1 MIIKSG
7 IAVSPGIAIGPAIL
21 FGIRS
26 FRIPQRF
33 VPVDAV
39 DGEVSRLRQAIQT
52 VARSIEQNQ
61 ESASRQLGSEYA
73 AIFGAHLM
81 MVQDPKLF
89 GEIEALIRSKCF
101 SPEFACSRV
110 FRNYA
115 RSLQNVGNAY
125 MAERAADVLD
135 LEKRVI
141 NALLG
146 EDRRDLSHLSH
157 PAVILAHNLTPS
169 ETASLDRKNVLGFA
183 TEGGGRTSHTAILAG
198 ALELPAVVGVGSFLS
213 DVSLDDI
220 VIIDGNHG
228 KVVIAPD
235 EPTLAAYRS
244 TLSQQQSELDRL
256 ASLKTVAAETLDG
269 VRIQVMG
276 NIEFP
281 QEVQHCMDRGADG
294 IGLYRTEFLYIGAD
308 HSPSEE
314 EQYDSYKAVVGA
326 CEDRPVVIRTLD
338 LGADKIPS
346 ADSIFHTAA
355 ENPALGLRSIRL
367 SLRYLTLFKTQLR
380 AILRAAKFGAVRIM
394 FPLITSLLELRQ
406 AKLILRDVMDDLAD
420 EGVEFSRDVQVG
432 MMVEVPAA
440 ALQARSFA
448 REVDFFS
455 IGTNDLIQYSL
466 AVDRSDPN
474 VAALYSA
481 ADPAILTLIKMTAD
495 AAKEQQIPVTIC
507 GQMSSDLRFIPLLI
521 GLGVRTLSVTPF
533 AIAEVRDLIR
543 HLTLTQAEEIAEH
556 ALTLDLARDVDN
568 YLRGELLRIYPE
580 KQ

>member
-39 DGEVSRLRQAIQT
+39 DGEVARLQQAIK
-52 VARSIEQNQ
+52 VVSKSIEQNQ
-61 ESASRQLGSEYA
+61 EAASRTLGAEYA

-81 MVQDPKLF
+81 MVQDPKLA
-89 GEIEALIRSKCF
+89 GEIETLIRTKCF

-115 RSLQNVGNAY
+115 RSLQNLGNAY

-135 LEKRVI
+135 LEKRVL

-146 EDRRDLSHLSH
+146 EERRDLSNLSY

-213 DVSLDDI
+213 DVSAGDI

-235 EPTLAAYRS
+235 EVTLAGYRT
-244 TLSQQQSELDRL
+244 TLSQQQSEHDRL
-256 ASLKTVAAETLDG
+256 ASLNTVAAETLDG

-281 QEVQHCMDRGADG
+281 QEVQHCVDRGADG

-308 HSPSEE
+308 HVPSEE
-314 EQYDSYKAVVGA
+314 EQFESYRAVVSA
-326 CEDRPVVIRTLD
+326 CEQRPVVIRTLD

-346 ADSIFHTAA
+346 ADSIFSTTA

-380 AILRAAKFGAVRIM
+380 AILRAAKFGKVRIM

-406 AKLILRDVMDDLAD
+406 AKLILRDVMDDLAE

-440 ALQARSFA
+440 ALQAKSFA

-474 VAALYSA
+474 VASLYSA
-481 ADPAILTLIKMTAD
+481 ADPAILMLIRMTVQ
-495 AAKEQQIPVTIC
+495 AAKERQISVTIC
-507 GQMSSDLRFIPLLI
+507 GQMSSDLRYIPLLL

-533 AIAEVRDLIR
+533 AIPEVRDLIR

>member
-1 MIIKSG
+1 MMIKSG

-33 VPVDAV
+33 VSVDAV
-39 DGEVSRLRQAIQT
+39 DSEVARLRQAIEA
-52 VARSIEQNQ
+52 VARDIEKSRD
-61 ESASRQLGSEYA
+61 SASKSIGHQYA
-73 AIFGAHLM
+73 EIFSAHLM

-89 GEIEALIRSKCF
+89 SEIETLVRTKCF

-115 RSLQNVGNAY
+115 RSLQQLGNAY
-125 MAERAADVLD
+125 MAERAADVMD

-146 EDRRDLSHLSH
+146 EDRRDLSHLPH
-157 PAVILAHNLTPS
+157 PAVILAPNLTPS

-198 ALELPAVVGVGSFLS
+198 ALELPAVVGIGSFLS
-213 DVSLDDI
+213 GVAADDI
-220 VIIDGNHG
+220 IIIDGTHG
-228 KVVIAPD
+228 KLVINPD
-235 EPTLAAYRS
+235 EPTLMSYR
-244 TLSQQQSELDRL
+244 TALSEQQSESVRL
-256 ASLKTVAAETLDG
+256 AALNNEAATTLDG

-281 QEVQHCMDRGADG
+281 QEVQHCIERGADG

-308 HSPSEE
+308 HVPSEA
-314 EQYDSYKAVVGA
+314 EQFDSYRAVVGA
-326 CEDRPVVIRTLD
+326 CENRPVVIRTLD
-338 LGADKIPS
+338 LGSDKIPDNS
-346 ADSIFHTAA
+346 GMFTASA

-367 SLRYLTLFKTQLR
+367 SLRYISLFKTQLR
-380 AILRAAKFGAVRIM
+380 AVLRAASHGQVRVM
-394 FPLITSLLELRQ
+394 FPLITSILELRQ

-440 ALQARSFA
+440 ALHARAFA
-448 REVDFFS
+448 KEVDFFS
-455 IGTNDLIQYSL
+455 IGTNDLIQYAL
-466 AVDRSDPN
+466 AVDRSDPS

-481 ADPAILTLIKMTAD
+481 ADPAILTLIKMTVD
-495 AAKEQQIPVTIC
+495 AARESQIPVTIC
-507 GQMSSDLRFIPLLI
+507 GQMSSDLRYIPLLL

-533 AIAEVRDLIR
+533 AIPEVRDLIR
-543 HLTLTQAEEIAEH
+543 HLTISQAEEIAEH

-568 YLRGELLRIYPE
+568 YLRGELSRIYPE
-580 KQ
+580 KH